1 MADLMDGWEEDQE
14 DDADGYGEP
23 APAVGGGMGDEDLE
37 DDEGFD
43 DDYDDEDDGIFSLEK
58 LDQNFGG
65 SYGGIK
71 LALARSGV
79 VTMATETGVL
89 IQFDVR
95 SQEITEIEM
104 PVRGGDCDITGIF
117 GDDAG
122 KHYLISAQSNM
133 ENNVYYLQPGTRKPK
148 KMDKLK
154 GHEVSA
160 VGWDNT
166 NKSDLTT
173 STILLGTQDGHFFET
188 KITKGKEEFWHLL
201 YTIKD
206 KDNTMAGFKICG
218 IDVQQ
223 LGDKRMYILASTP
236 TRLYEFS
243 GGPTF
248 EALFGQLGAN
258 PSFQELPGSPSM
270 HSELHLFTARARRER
285 QFAWLTGAGIYTGK
299 MTAGKASRGG
309 KAKTDVVK
317 DKDLKPY
324 PCVSCGEDLPQ
335 CQCDPADRGTGEPP
349 RSIGLTEFHFMLLYD
364 DQLQVVNQL
373 SSKKV
378 FDEPFRMTRMK
389 GDPRGLLYD
398 PGQGSHWLYTDRF
411 LFRLNIVEEDRTMWE
426 LHLEKEQYEEALVF
440 CKNSAQKDAVLTK
453 QATKCFEDKKYDM
466 AATFYAKTTMSFEEI
481 TLKFVSQDEP
491 EALRMYL
498 GNKLDNVSEHDD
510 TQRTLL
516 CTWLVEIY
524 MDNINHADGDDA
536 LAALVKEF
544 KMFLTDQKLHLDPT
558 TTYNLLSSHGR
569 MDELLFF
576 AELLGDFERVITHY
590 IQVCDYKLALETL
603 QKNAEATQHSDLYYK
618 FSPALMAHVPYLTV
632 SAWLGAMNV
641 KDHYGNPLIEPR
653 KLIPALMRYDP
664 SRPKFADSEDVPTEE
679 VGSNQAVKFLLECIE
694 DHGVE
699 DPAVSNYL
707 ISVLAQQPSEEALL
721 RFLNNVATEGSY
733 DVSYALRQCM
743 AADKQEAVV
752 YLYGELGLYEEA
764 VERALGLSNLELA
777 LANADRPGQSSR
789 ERGEL
794 SGVGGDEESAEL
806 RKRLWLRIA
815 RHVVTEKDDIRAA
828 INLMA
833 QSDGLLK
840 IEDILPFFPGFA
852 RIDDFKDEICNALDG
867 YNQHITN
874 LKEEMRQVRLTIPRM
889 LACLSGSDPALTEYC
904 GVVV

>member
-1 MADLMDGWEEDQE
+1 
-14 DDADGYGEP
+14 
-23 APAVGGGMGDEDLE
+23 
-37 DDEGFD
+37 
-43 DDYDDEDDGIFSLEK
+43 
-58 LDQNFGG
+58 
-65 SYGGIK
+65 
-71 LALARSGV
+71 
-79 VTMATETGVL
+79 
-89 IQFDVR
+89 
-95 SQEITEIEM
+95 
-104 PVRGGDCDITGIF
+104 
-117 GDDAG
+117 
-122 KHYLISAQSNM
+122 
-133 ENNVYYLQPGTRKPK
+133 
-148 KMDKLK
+148 MDKLK

-166 NKSDLTT
+166 NKSDMTT
-173 STILLGTQDGHFFET
+173 GPILLGTQDGHFFGT
-188 KITKGKEEFWHLL
+188 KISKGKEESLLRL

-218 IDVQQ
+218 IDVQP
-223 LGDKRMYILASTP
+223 LGDKRMCILASTP

-243 GGPTF
+243 GGPNF

-270 HSELHLFTARARRER
+270 HSELHLFNARMRRER

-299 MTAGKASRGG
+299 MSAGKGSRGKG
-309 KAKTDVVK
+309 KSDVVK

-324 PCVSCGEDLPQ
+324 PCVNCGEEIPQ

-349 RSIGLTEFHFMLLYD
+349 RSIGLSEFHFMLLYD

-398 PGQGSHWLYTDRF
+398 PGQGLHWLYTDRF
-411 LFRLNIVEEDRTMWE
+411 LFRLNIVEEDRNMWE
-426 LHLEKEQYEEALVF
+426 LHLAKEQYEEALLY
-440 CKNSAQKDAVLTK
+440 CKSSAQRDAVLTK
-453 QATKCFEDKKYDM
+453 QATKCFVDKQYDM
-466 AATFYAKTTMSFEEI
+466 AATFYAKTSMSFEEI

-491 EALRMYL
+491 AALRTYL
-498 GNKLDNVSEHDD
+498 GNKLDNISEHDD

-524 MDNINHADGDDA
+524 MDNINHAADEGKRA
-536 LAALVKEF
+536 VLVKDF
-544 KMFLTDQKLHLDPT
+544 KMFLRDQKAHLDPT

-590 IQVCDYKLALETL
+590 IQVCDYKRALETL
-603 QKNAEATQHSDLYYK
+603 KKNAEDTHQSDLYYK

-632 SAWLGAMNV
+632 SAWLDAMSV
-641 KDHYGNPLIEPR
+641 KDQFGNPLIEPR

-664 SRPKFADSEDVPTEE
+664 SRPKFADSEDVPGDEL
-679 VGSNQAVKFLLECIE
+679 GSNQAVKFLLECIE
-694 DHGVE
+694 VHEVN

-707 ISVLAQQPSEEALL
+707 ISVLAQQPSEESLL
-721 RFLNNVATEGSY
+721 RFLNNVAKEGSY

-743 AADKQEAVV
+743 AANKQEAVV

-777 LANADRPGQSSR
+777 LANADRPGQSLR

-815 RHVVTEKDDIRAA
+815 RHVVTEKNDIRAA

-833 QSDGLLK
+833 QSEGLVK

-852 RIDDFKDEICNALDG
+852 RIDEFKDEICNALDG

-874 LKEEMRQVRLTIPRM
+874 LKEEMRQVRF
-889 LACLSGSDPALTEYC
+889 ALQVLPVYAF
-904 GVVV
+904 

>member
-1 MADLMDGWEEDQE
+1 
-14 DDADGYGEP
+14 
-23 APAVGGGMGDEDLE
+23 
-37 DDEGFD
+37 
-43 DDYDDEDDGIFSLEK
+43 
-58 LDQNFGG
+58 
-65 SYGGIK
+65 
-71 LALARSGV
+71 
-79 VTMATETGVL
+79 
-89 IQFDVR
+89 
-95 SQEITEIEM
+95 
-104 PVRGGDCDITGIF
+104 
-117 GDDAG
+117 
-122 KHYLISAQSNM
+122 M
-133 ENNVYYLQPGTRKPK
+133 ENNVYYLQSGTRKPR
-148 KMDKLK
+148 KMDKAK

-160 VGWDNT
+160 VGWDNS

-173 STILLGTQDGHFFET
+173 GAILLGTQDGHFFGT
-188 KITKGKEEFWHLL
+188 KISKGKEEFWHLL

-218 IDVQQ
+218 MDVQQ
-223 LGDKRMYILASTP
+223 LGDKRMCILASTP

-248 EALFGQLGAN
+248 EQLFGQLGAN
-258 PSFQELPGSPSM
+258 PSFQELPGSPNM

-299 MTAGKASRGG
+299 MSAGKGSRGKG
-309 KAKTDVVK
+309 KADVVK

-324 PCVSCGEDLPQ
+324 PCVNCGEDLPQ

-349 RSIGLTEFHFMLLYD
+349 RSIGLTEFHFMLLYN

-398 PGQGSHWLYTDRF
+398 PGQGLHWLYTDRF
-411 LFRLNIVEEDRTMWE
+411 LFRLNIVEEDRNMWE
-426 LHLEKEQYEEALVF
+426 LHLDKEQYEEALVF

-498 GNKLDNVSEHDD
+498 SNKLDNISEHDD

-524 MDNINHADGDDA
+524 MDNINHADGEDA
-536 LAALVKEF
+536 HAALVKEF
-544 KMFLTDQKLHLDPT
+544 KMFLQDQKAHLDPT

-590 IQVCDYKLALETL
+590 IQVCDYKRALETL
-603 QKNAEATQHSDLYYK
+603 QKNAEATHQSDLYYK

-632 SAWLGAMNV
+632 SAWLDAMSV

-664 SRPKFADSEDVPTEE
+664 SRPKFADSEDVPGDEL
-679 VGSNQAVKFLLECIE
+679 GSNQAVKFLLECIE
-694 DHGVE
+694 VHEVN

-707 ISVLAQQPSEEALL
+707 ISVLAQQPSEESLL
-721 RFLNNVATEGSY
+721 RFLNNVAKEGSY

-743 AADKQEAVV
+743 AANKQEAVV

-777 LANADRPGQSSR
+777 LANADRPGQSLR

-815 RHVVTEKDDIRAA
+815 RHVVTEKNDIRAA

-833 QSDGLLK
+833 QSEGLVK

-852 RIDDFKDEICNALDG
+852 RIDEFKDEICNALDG

-874 LKEEMRQVRLTIPRM
+874 LKEEMRQVRC
-889 LACLSGSDPALTEYC
+889 ALSCSVAP
-904 GVVV
+904 V